1 MAKVGS
7 AYHVDRLEGWIDY
20 DIGRWADSRRVFQ
33 KACSEWQREV
43 AGRAAR
49 VSCAVA
55 MGMVDMAE
63 GKSAAVRTT
72 LEGLLSQP
80 AAPGGAGSDPGVN
93 LQLLQ
98 AAELGA
104 AGKVDQAIKVLA
116 PVWPGPVARWNLG
129 QMVSYY
135 CPLAQDDLARL
146 YVQKQDWDR
155 AITEY
160 RVLTV
165 IGPEHTNRRF
175 IHPIYHYRL
184 AQVYEKKGMNAEA
197 VAEYERFVRLWEK
210 ADPPRP
216 EVKDA
221 RSRVAQLQQKR

>member
-1 MAKVGS
+1 
-7 AYHVDRLEGWIDY
+7 
-20 DIGRWADSRRVFQ
+20 
-33 KACSEWQREV
+33 
-43 AGRAAR
+43 
-49 VSCAVA
+49 
-55 MGMVDMAE
+55 
-63 GKSAAVRTT
+63 
-72 LEGLLSQP
+72 
-80 AAPGGAGSDPGVN
+80 
-93 LQLLQ
+93 
-98 AAELGA
+98 
-104 AGKVDQAIKVLA
+104 
-116 PVWPGPVARWNLG
+116 
-129 QMVSYY
+129 
-135 CPLAQDDLARL
+135 L